1 MTQHRNK
8 EHLMRTTTR
17 IAGAVAGV
25 ALALGSL
32 GTVPASAEKPA
43 PCAQQQT
50 QVDRAEAALAR
61 VNLVFQH
68 QQAKVKK
75 AKHEVK
81 VADTGRERTNAKRD
95 LAHAKAKRDHVKKAK
110 TAQQQ
115 RLAKAEARLDAC
127 QAKQPTA

>member
-1 MTQHRNK
+1 MGVITAK
-8 EHLMRTTTR
+8 EKFMRTTTR

-32 GTVPASAEKPA
+32 GSVSASAEKPE
-43 PCAQQQT
+43 PCAQQQK
-50 QVDRAEAALAR
+50 QVDRAEDALAR
-61 VNLVFQH
+61 VTLVFQR
-68 QQAKVKK
+68 QQTKVKK
-75 AKHEVK
+75 AKHEVR
-81 VADTGRERTNAKRD
+81 VADTARERAHAKRD

-127 QAKQPTA
+127 EAKQPTS